1 MRLLF
6 IFLFLLPGFVQAAR
20 ITIDKTPGGRL
31 ELRNV
36 VLPDGTEVQYYVIT
50 GDPVTIKIDTDEQ
63 ILIGKQIEIDL
74 TNRLVRII
82 GYGSIQTKTDGLT
95 EGNDLVFDLRDET
108 FTGRDVLVT
117 TEQIDV
123 IGVDANRVPGQIS
136 IQTGRFSPCTRC
148 NQQIEDY
155 GFRAERLLLYPG
167 DRLVGYNVNMVIR
180 DAPVLFFPVLVVPL
194 AALDRQPRLSVK
206 RGTGASAGSRAEIEL
221 DWPYVM
227 GADAYGLV
235 GLHYYADIVPNGSN
249 FLGNALLG
257 GRASQSYLGASLEH
271 YFLSRT
277 GDGTF
282 NFEYIPRFSDTEPA
296 LFNVKFQYDTDPEL
310 NVFQTNLLFN
320 RDDKSGSYRNL
331 TEYKVVFRQNV
342 SGLDASFTSQGF
354 FDLEPEDDLRRP
366 SYSAPLY
373 TYGEF
378 EFKPDEDNS
387 SFSLGG
393 FTVSNILLKLGVFG
407 DSPRLQTADQEGLV
421 IQNAGRLLEQHTI
434 TLEPLN
440 PWRGFELS
448 GNSAFT
454 GQYYSTG
461 ERAVNWNTTVSARQ
475 NFGTLS
481 SLNLSFVRNISEGVS
496 PFQFDNP
503 SENRS
508 IYLEGSFN
516 LTPAPWLSFNTG
528 TRYIFFNQRRS
539 TNIGLD
545 PITSNLNLFG
555 NLNWLEL
562 TFQHVYNPRAGQRDS
577 KLTSTFTLSSPEP
590 TLDAALTLTYV
601 KDFIVEGRNNP
612 RDESEFTYEFRY
624 AITPYL
630 TYRMTGGSFA
640 EPATEG
646 EVFKPLELSLTA
658 GTEDQQDLTPSFGII
673 YKYNYNDSE
682 INEIGYKVTA
692 AAQPIELEVNQLFGI
707 TTISGRDTTGDG
719 IPDTPEGTGYQ
730 ITDARYRVTWN
741 GVAFFEG
748 SGYALIR
755 PFELDPNV
763 AQNWRFSLEDDI
775 DEDDV
780 RFALR
785 YNTTYRP
792 CNPENTDPAFNYC
805 KPSGQRYF
813 ENTTL
818 EASAGLTDFYNFGVS
833 LELDFLASWR
843 LRDDTLDR
851 SYLQSLG
858 LEFFT
863 DINGWLGVQGNL
875 GYQGSYTN
883 GSSELSSSQLTIT
896 NLAVTFRVTPEV
908 YVSTVFNELW
918 DFNQD
923 NPYNFQPEFR
933 IIWDRCCWALYSSWD
948 TATGEF
954 EITIT
959 TPGTDQGFTQAFDST
974 LKLPGR
980 KLDAT
985 P

>member
-1 MRLLF
+1 MRFFFVLL
-6 IFLFLLPGFVQAAR
+6 LLLPGFAQAAR

-36 VLPDGTEVQYYVIT
+36 VLPDGTKVQYYVVT

-108 FTGRDVLVT
+108 FTGRDVLIT

-123 IGVDANRVPGQIS
+123 IGVDANRIPGQIS

-180 DAPVLFFPVLVVPL
+180 DAPMLFFPILVVPL

-206 RGTGASAGSRAEIEL
+206 RGTGSSAGNRAEIEL

-227 GADAYGLV
+227 GENAYGLV
-235 GLHYYADIVPNGSN
+235 GLHYYADIIPNGSN
-249 FLGNALLG
+249 FLGNAILG
-257 GRASQSYLGASLEH
+257 GRATQSYLGASLDH
-271 YFLSRT
+271 YFLTRT

-282 NFEYIPRFSDTEPA
+282 NFEFVPRLSETEPA

-310 NVFQTNLLFN
+310 SAFQTSLLFN

-331 TEYKVVFRQNV
+331 AEYKVVFRNEF
-342 SGLDASFTSQGF
+342 SGLEASFTSQGF
-354 FDLEPEDDLRRP
+354 FDLEPGDQNRRP
-366 SYSAPLY
+366 SYSAPVY

-378 EFKPDEDNS
+378 EIKPDEDNS
-387 SFSLGG
+387 SFKLGG
-393 FTVSNILLKLGVFG
+393 FTISNILLKLGVFG
-407 DSPRLQTADQEGLV
+407 DSPRLQTAEQEGLV

-440 PWRGFELS
+440 PWTGLELS
-448 GNSAFT
+448 GNTIFT

-461 ERAVNWNTTVSARQ
+461 ERAVNWNTTLSARQ
-475 NFGTLS
+475 NFGTIS
-481 SLNLSFVRNISEGVS
+481 SLNLTFVRNITEGVS
-496 PFQFDNP
+496 PLQFDNL

-508 IYLEGSFN
+508 IYFEGSFN
-516 LTPAPWLSFNTG
+516 LTPAPWISFSTG

-539 TNIGLD
+539 TNTGLD

-577 KLTSTFTLSSPEP
+577 KLTSTFTLSSPDP
-590 TLDAALTLTYV
+590 TLDAALTLTYI

-624 AITPYL
+624 GITPYL

-646 EVFKPLELSLTA
+646 EVFKPLELSLTV
-658 GTEDQQDLTPSFGII
+658 GTEDQQDLTPSFGLI
-673 YKYNYNDSE
+673 YKYNYNDSD

-692 AAQPIELEVNQLFGI
+692 AIQPIELEVNQLFGI
-707 TTISGRDTTGDG
+707 SNGTENEDTDAR
-719 IPDTPEGTGYQ
+719 YQ

-748 SGYALIR
+748 SGYALIN

-792 CNPENTDPAFNYC
+792 CNSTNIAPNPTYC
-805 KPSGQRYF
+805 KSSGQRHF

-833 LELDFLASWR
+833 LELDFLATWR

-858 LEFFT
+858 LEFFS
-863 DINGWLGVQGNL
+863 DINGWLGIQGNL
-875 GYQGSYTN
+875 GYQGSYTSGN
-883 GSSELSSSQLTIT
+883 DDLSTSTLTIT
-896 NLAVTFRVTPEV
+896 NFAVTFRVTPEV
-908 YVSTVFNELW
+908 YFSTVFNEIW
-918 DFNQD
+918 DYTED
-923 NPYNFQPEFR
+923 DPYNFQPEFR

-954 EITIT
+954 EFTIT

-980 KLDAT
+980 KND
-985 P
+985 PVP